1 MEAQK
6 TQDITP
12 MLSEQDLANRWGI
25 SVRTLQDWRYKKT
38 GPEFIKFSGWTV
50 RYPLKAVIGYE
61 EKATKHPQ

>member
-38 GPEFIKFSGWTV
+38 GPEFIKFGGWTV

>member
-1 MEAQK
+1 MEAK
-6 TQDITP
+6 KSQDITP

-38 GPEFIKFSGWTV
+38 GPEFIKFGGWTV
-50 RYPLKAVIGYE
+50 RYPLKAVIRYE

>member
-1 MEAQK
+1 MEAKK

-38 GPEFIKFSGWTV
+38 GPEFIKFGGWTV